1 MQPVLTAAEFKAI
14 FPRNKEAEAWAEA
27 LDYALFEFGIVEPE
41 QVAMFLAQCGH
52 ESAEF
57 SVFRENL
64 NYSWEGLRKT
74 FKKYFPTDDVAKQ
87 YHRQPERI
95 ANRVYANRIG
105 NGPESSGDGWK
116 FRGRG
121 PIQCT
126 GRANYAACSKYLY
139 DDENVLLNDP
149 DILLEKRD
157 GLLAALWFWDTRN
170 LKSVK
175 DVTAATRIVNGGTH
189 GLEDRIRI
197 YNLALRVLKNR

>member
-1 MQPVLTAAEFKAI
+1 MQPVLTVAEFKAI